1 MRFIFLIFLILIS
14 CTNDKENF
22 VISKK
27 EYKDKLEGFWLGQSI
42 GNWTGIITEMDKIGA
57 PVNGKSGGFYVYDD
71 WGKKDE
77 PNFWSNSSKFKTIN
91 FNLAKADS
99 IWGSDDD
106 TDIEYMY
113 RELILQNNNLN
124 LRPEKIKMDG

>member
-1 MRFIFLIFLILIS
+1 MRFIFLIFLILNS
-14 CTNDKENF
+14 CTNDKDYF

-27 EYKDKLEGFWLGQSI
+27 DYKDKLEGFWLGQSI
-42 GNWTGIITEMDKIGA
+42 GNWTGIITEMDKIGI
-57 PVNGKSGGFYVYDD
+57 PVNGKGGGFYVYDD

-77 PNFWSNSSKFKTIN
+77 PNIWSTSSNFKTIE

-106 TDIEYMY
+106 TDIEYMLS
-113 RELILQNNNLN
+113 LIH
-124 LRPEKIKMDG
+124 I

>member
-42 GNWTGIITEMDKIGA
+42 GNWTGIITEMDKIGD
-57 PVNGKSGGFYVYDD
+57 PVNGKGGGFYVYDD
-71 WGKKDE
+71 WGK
-77 PNFWSNSSKFKTIN
+77 
-91 FNLAKADS
+91 
-99 IWGSDDD
+99 
-106 TDIEYMY
+106 
-113 RELILQNNNLN
+113 R
-124 LRPEKIKMDG
+124 

>member
-1 MRFIFLIFLILIS
+1 MKFVFFIFLILTS
-14 CTNDKENF
+14 CTNNKENF
-22 VISKK
+22 VISKN

-42 GNWTGIITEMDKIGA
+42 GNWTGIITEMDKISF
-57 PVNGKSGGFYVYDD
+57 PVNGKGGGFYVYDD

-77 PNFWSNSSKFKTIN
+77 PNIWSNSSNFKTID

-113 RELILQNNNLN
+113 QELILQNDNLN
-124 LRPEKIKMDG
+124 LRSEKIKD